1 MGAFKSKM
9 THHKVYDQNNKFV
22 FEGSPEQCYEF
33 LLKYQSTYSADHKR
47 KYENYLKNKK
57 K

>member
-1 MGAFKSKM
+1 MKTKTLYSD
-9 THHKVYDQNNKFV
+9 Y
-22 FEGSPEQCYEF
+22 EQCYEF

>member
-9 THHKVYDQNNKFV
+9 TRHKVYDPNNKFI
-22 FEGSPEQCYEF
+22 FEGSPDECYEF
-33 LLKYQSTYSADHKR
+33 ILKTQSTCSADHKS
-47 KYENYLKNKK
+47 KYDNYLKNKK